1 MSGQTV
7 VEQVMEKLVK
17 GISSGKYK
25 VGDKLPNEFE
35 LIEEFGVC
43 RNSLRETIKVL
54 CAMGIL
60 EIRRGDGTYVCSQ
73 LSPSIFDKIVYGLI
87 LNLSTG
93 DDLVELREMIDEQ
106 TVRTV
111 ITKIDDE
118 GLSKIKNNLDSMIE
132 ATANNDNKKVQ
143 NLDYAFHILLID
155 LCKNSFY
162 SRMAKGVYSIYVKY
176 MIRNL
181 FESLDAQKAIEY
193 HTNIYNCIKN
203 RDTDNVKKVVRE
215 SLEGW
220 RAALENKDIVSIDL
234 SKTSIDELEDFT
246 I

>member
-1 MSGQTV
+1 
-7 VEQVMEKLVK
+7 
-17 GISSGKYK
+17 
-25 VGDKLPNEFE
+25 
-35 LIEEFGVC
+35 
-43 RNSLRETIKVL
+43 
-54 CAMGIL
+54 
-60 EIRRGDGTYVCSQ
+60 
-73 LSPSIFDKIVYGLI
+73 
-87 LNLSTG
+87 
-93 DDLVELREMIDEQ
+93 
-106 TVRTV
+106 
-111 ITKIDDE
+111 
-118 GLSKIKNNLDSMIE
+118 
-132 ATANNDNKKVQ
+132 
-143 NLDYAFHILLID
+143 
-155 LCKNSFY
+155 
-162 SRMAKGVYSIYVKY
+162 MAKGVYSIYVKY

>member
-1 MSGQTV
+1 MQNQTV
-7 VEQVMEKLVK
+7 VEQVMEKLVE
-17 GISSGKYK
+17 GIASGKYK

-35 LIEEFGVC
+35 LLEEFGVC

-73 LSPSIFDKIVYGLI
+73 MSPSIFDKIVYGLI

-93 DDLVELREMIDEQ
+93 DELVELREMIDEQ
-106 TVRTV
+106 TVRGV
-111 ITKIDDE
+111 IDKIDDI
-118 GLSKIKNNLDSMIE
+118 GLLKIKGNLEAMIE
-132 ATANNDNKKVQ
+132 ATENGDMKAVQ
-143 NLDYAFHILLID
+143 NLDYSFHMLLID

-181 FESLDAQKAIEY
+181 FETLNAQKAIEY

-203 RDTDNVKKVVRE
+203 KDVDNVKNVVRE
-215 SLEGW
+215 SLDGW
-220 RAALENKDIVSIDL
+220 RESLANKEIVSIDL
-234 SKTSIDELEDFT
+234 SKSALDELEDFNL
-246 I
+246 

>member
-1 MSGQTV
+1 MSNQSV
-7 VEQVMEKLVK
+7 VEVVMEKLVEK
-17 GISSGKYK
+17 IASGKYK

-43 RNSLRETIKVL
+43 RNSLRETIKIL

-60 EIRRGDGTYVCSQ
+60 EIRRGDGTYVCNQMES
-73 LSPSIFDKIVYGLI
+73 SIFDKIVYGLI

-93 DDLVELREMIDEQ
+93 EELIELREMIDEQ
-106 TVRTV
+106 TIRAV
-111 ITKIDDE
+111 IDKIDEE
-118 GLSKIKNNLDSMIE
+118 GLNLIKNNLDLMNEAIE
-132 ATANNDNKKVQ
+132 KNDMKSVQ
-143 NLDYAFHILLID
+143 NIDYSFHILLID

-181 FESLDAQKAIEY
+181 FESLDPNKAMEY
-193 HTNIYNCIKN
+193 HTNIYICIKN
-203 RDTDNVKKVVRE
+203 KDTKSVKKVVRE

-220 RAALENKDIVSIDL
+220 KEALENKEIVSIDL
-234 SKTSIDELEDFT
+234 SKTILDEIDNFT